1 MYTYLGEALMD
12 AVRSDD
18 ARLVAAPPRR
28 GARVGPPTLLTLH
41 PACLGELQKQGG
53 RAPAS
58 TRFAAASGRRCRC
71 ATRAATGCGQIRTGT
86 MHSASAACTSL
97 PDEEGCAVRPAA
109 RSRVR
114 MRLRARPER
123 LSRRAGLA
131 RGGARAPRR
140 RPQQGAR
147 PARAVLRCGRAIR
160 GRCRAVARDV
170 LRTKLRALPPHA
182 QHRVG
187 TVAARPARTGSPSLR
202 ACDVLFTC
210 RADTPCTTRAS
221 PCWHLACHAS
231 QACEDGVTPLHLAAQ
246 ARPSPPP
253 LPPVLN
259 GHVSSLLP
267 Y

>member
-1 MYTYLGEALMD
+1 MD

-41 PACLGELQKQGG
+41 PACLGEPQKQGG

-86 MHSASAACTSL
+86 MHSASAAYTSQ

-131 RGGARAPRR
+131 RGGARAARR

-170 LRTKLRALPPHA
+170 HA

-187 TVAARPARTGSPSLR
+187 TAATRPARTGSPSLR
-202 ACDVLFTC
+202 DCDVIFTC
-210 RADTPCTTRAS
+210 RADTATPRTTRTS
-221 PCWHLACHAS
+221 PCWLLACHAW

-246 ARPSPPP
+246 AGPSRR
-253 LPPVLN
+253 
-259 GHVSSLLP
+259 LLRSAAP
-267 Y
+267 AREEMRRTRALGREPGG